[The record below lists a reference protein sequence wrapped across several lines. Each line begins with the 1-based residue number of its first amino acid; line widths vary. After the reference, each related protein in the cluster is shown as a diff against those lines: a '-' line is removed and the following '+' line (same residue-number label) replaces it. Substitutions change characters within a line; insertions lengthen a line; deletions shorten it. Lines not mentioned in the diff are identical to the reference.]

1 MRLYLSK
8 EEGILLQYL
17 LLDEIMNILNLSGH
31 LEVDT
36 VTKDRERKA
45 NDLFARID
53 ECLWKQKSGYN
64 RKDKKETW

>member
-17 LLDEIMNILNLSGH
+17 LLDELMNISNLSGH

-53 ECLWKQKSGYN
+53 ECLWKQN
-64 RKDKKETW
+64 QAITERKDNDKD